1 MTITISKII
10 ASPILYHEK
19 PVTVQGVVRTICAN
33 PFPHFTLED
42 STGTLICESMT
53 DLPKVGS
60 HMQINGT
67 FAVEIPRNCTV
78 QMPYLRERTRCHL
91 LHQRPCGQVGCNYEK
106 EMPRGLEAFA
116 A

>member
-1 MTITISKII
+1 MTRQIKEVI
-10 ASPILYHEK
+10 ASPILFHQK
-19 PVTVQGVVRTICAN
+19 SLTLQGVVRTICAN

-42 STGTLICESMT
+42 RTGTIICQSMT

-67 FAVEIPRNCTV
+67 FAVEVPESCTV
-78 QMPYLRERTRCHL
+78 QMPLLHEQTRCHL
-91 LHQRPCGQVGCNYEK
+91 LHQRPCGQVGCDYEK
-106 EMPRGLEAFA
+106 EMPRGLQAFA